1 MLNQKFRP
9 AFGYIIAQN
18 TVEPFS
24 SYTTIVDENSASVL
38 FYTSGYL
45 DFSKDGV
52 TKYTTLIAGMMEL
65 SSNHSHGSYV
75 TTAGPDGCSFF
86 CLDPKANKGF
96 IPDLEFKKI
105 NANISFE
112 ALENMKIYLCQGQL
126 KIDED
131 ILDGPKQIY
140 VRSPQKIINTLT
152 DCYIILFP

>member
-24 SYTTIVDENSASVL
+24 SYTTVIDNTSASVL
-38 FYTSGYL
+38 FYTKGYL
-45 DFSKDGV
+45 EFFKGDSL
-52 TKYTTLIAGMMEL
+52 KYTTFAGMMEVA
-65 SSNHSHGSYV
+65 SNHPEDSYITV
-75 TTAGPDGCSFF
+75 AGPDGCSFF

-96 IPDLEFKKI
+96 VPDVEFKKI
-105 NANISFE
+105 NANTSVE
-112 ALENMKIYLCQGQL
+112 ALENMKIYLCQGQI

-131 ILDGPKQIY
+131 IIDGPKQIY
-140 VRSPQKIINTLT
+140 VRSDKKVINTLT